1 MNIISLLILD
11 IQLSGGN
18 LNDSSDNLHSIPF
31 NCSSTL
37 GSHVQIPL
45 EVSKEKPIGQWDM
58 FTLNVYNVFFGV
70 AVYKL
75 RRHDEI
81 FVEFDFIV

>member
-1 MNIISLLILD
+1 MNIISLLVLD
-11 IQLSGGN
+11 LQVSGGN
-18 LNDSSDNLHSIPF
+18 LNDSSDILHSIPF
-31 NCSSTL
+31 NCSSSF
-37 GSHVQIPL
+37 GSPVQIPL
-45 EVSKEKPIGQWDM
+45 EVSKENPIGHWDM

-70 AVYKL
+70 AIHNL

>member
-11 IQLSGGN
+11 IQVSGGS
-18 LNDSSDNLHSIPF
+18 LNDLSDILHSIPF
-31 NCSSTL
+31 NCSSSF
-37 GSHVQIPL
+37 GSHVHIPL
-45 EVSKEKPIGQWDM
+45 EVSKEKPIGHCDM

-70 AVYKL
+70 AVHKL